1 MSDKT
6 TIDIM
11 WDKGGT
17 IRHVISGIE
26 YPPPRDNKKLYVLF
40 PSAVFLLAHQ
50 LGSMKPSHGLI
61 ICSMVMDM
69 LFDNRYVLVP
79 INSAL
84 KGAMIDFIYAE
95 HSIKVLFHPK
105 HSMFANSDSLE
116 EGVRQLTNNYMYYV
130 YAQLDEYA
138 QLMLITFV
146 CLAMTVYFDFLE
158 EQLKANA
165 IGKGKDTL
173 SSSFPLMSG
182 KLVAWLSQKFYVPP
196 YGTDAQNEQFRKAQ
210 LAFHEE
216 HKPVLES
223 QRKSLFATMGLN

>member
-1 MSDKT
+1 MTDKT

-11 WDKGGT
+11 WDKSGR
-17 IRHVISGIE
+17 ISHIISGIT
-26 YPPPRDNKKLYVLF
+26 YPPPRDNKNLYVLF

-61 ICSMVMDM
+61 ICGTIMDM
-69 LFDNRYVLVP
+69 LFDNKYVLVP

-105 HSMFANSDSLE
+105 HNMFANSDSLE
-116 EGVRQLTNNYMYYV
+116 EGVRQLINNYMHYV
-130 YAQLDEYA
+130 YILLDEYA
-138 QLMLITFV
+138 QLLLITFV

-158 EQLKANA
+158 EQLKANT
-165 IGKGKDTL
+165 IGKGNDTW

-182 KLVAWLSQKFYVPP
+182 KLIAWLSQKFYVPP
-196 YGTDAQNEQFRKAQ
+196 YGTDAQNEQFKKAQ

-216 HKPVLES
+216 HKPVLER
-223 QRKSLFATMGLN
+223 QRKSLYAAIGLN